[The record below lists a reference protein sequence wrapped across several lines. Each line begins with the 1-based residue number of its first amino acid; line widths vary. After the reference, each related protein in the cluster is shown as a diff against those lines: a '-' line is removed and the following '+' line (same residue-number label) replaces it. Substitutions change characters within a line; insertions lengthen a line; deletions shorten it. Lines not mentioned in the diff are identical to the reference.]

1 MFSSRL
7 PASLTPSPLAAAM
20 ADNRQAGRIRADLT
34 LSNPTVAGFSY
45 PETLATA
52 WSNASNLDYTP
63 TSLGMT
69 SARDAVAA
77 AYVGELGV
85 SVDRVVLTAS
95 TSEGYAFLFKL
106 LCNAGDRV
114 MAPAPSYPL
123 LDHLAALDAVNL
135 DRYALHDA
143 GEWTIDLEDLEAR
156 LTPRTRA
163 IVTVAPNNPTGSVPT
178 PAEWTTL
185 LDLCA
190 RYRLALIVDEVFA
203 PYRLDGHQGS
213 TGVPLPP
220 SPPALTIRLNGLSKL
235 VGLPQAKLAWMIVD
249 GPAPLVRDAF
259 DRLEVIA
266 DTYLS
271 VSTPVQVA
279 LPTLLSD
286 GQIVRDQIRARIVRN
301 LDALVR
307 SAPCGD
313 AVSLRRPQG
322 GWTAV
327 LRTPGVASGADGLV
341 RALLDEGVLTHPAYF
356 YDFAHD
362 DYLVVSLLTPPD
374 EFDMG
379 LDTLSEVLAAGLTS

>member
-1 MFSSRL
+1 MFSCRL
-7 PASLTPSPLAAAM
+7 PASVTPSPLAAAM
-20 ADNRQAGRIRADLT
+20 AAQRQAGRIRVDFT
-34 LSNPTVAGFSY
+34 LSNPTAAGFSY

-52 WSNASNLDYTP
+52 WSNAANLDYTP
-63 TSLGMT
+63 ESLGT
-69 SARDAVAA
+69 ASARDAVAGAYEPALTVA
-77 AYVGELGV
+77 A
-85 SVDRVVLTAS
+85 DRIVLTAS

-123 LDHLAALDAVNL
+123 LDHLATLDAVGL

-143 GEWTIDLEDLEAR
+143 GHWTIDFADLEAR

-163 IVTVAPNNPTGSVPT
+163 LVVVAPNNPTGSVPT

-190 RYRLALIVDEVFA
+190 RHRLTLIVDEVFA
-203 PYRLDGHQGS
+203 PYRFDGSPGEA
-213 TGVPLPP
+213 GVWMPAD
-220 SPPALTIRLNGLSKL
+220 SPALTVRLNGLSKL

-249 GPAPLVRDAF
+249 GPASLVREAI

-279 LPTLLSD
+279 LPTLLAE
-286 GQIVRDQIRARIVRN
+286 GRFVRDQIRSRLVRN
-301 LDALVR
+301 LDALAR
-307 SAPCGD
+307 SAACRD
-313 AVSLRRPQG
+313 AASLRRPQG

-327 LRTPGVASGADGLV
+327 LRTPGAGAEAEGLV
-341 RALLDEGVLTHPAYF
+341 RALLHEGVLAHPAFF

-362 DYLVVSLLTPPD
+362 GYLVVSLLTPPD
-374 EFDMG
+374 QFDTG
-379 LDTLSEVLAAGLTS
+379 LDALSEVLAAGTTS

>member
-7 PASLTPSPLAAAM
+7 PASLTPSTLAAAM
-20 ADNRQAGRIRADLT
+20 AVNRQAGRLRADFT

-52 WSNASNLDYTP
+52 WSNAANLDYTP

-69 SARDAVAA
+69 SAREAIAGAYPADSAVSA
-77 AYVGELGV
+77 
-85 SVDRVVLTAS
+85 DRVVLTAS
-95 TSEGYAFLFKL
+95 TSEAYGFLFKL
-106 LCNAGDRV
+106 LCDAGDTV

-123 LDHLAALDAVNL
+123 LDHLAALDAVKL
-135 DRYALHDA
+135 DHYALHDA
-143 GEWTIDLEDLEAR
+143 GVWTIDLDDLEAR

-178 PAEWTTL
+178 PAEWDAL
-185 LDLCA
+185 LSLCA
-190 RYRLALIVDEVFA
+190 RYRLVLIIDEVFA
-203 PYRLDGHQGS
+203 PYRFDGHPG
-213 TGVPLPP
+213 TAGVRLPS
-220 SPPALTIRLNGLSKL
+220 SPPALTVRLNGLSKL
-235 VGLPQAKLAWMIVD
+235 VGLPQAKLAWMVVD
-249 GPAPLVRDAF
+249 GPGTLVRDAV

-286 GQIVRDQIRARIVRN
+286 GQVVRDQIRARTARN

-307 SAPCGD
+307 SAACRD
-313 AVSLRRPQG
+313 VVSLRRPQG

-327 LRTPGVASGADGLV
+327 LRTPGIAAGADGLV
-341 RALLDEGVLTHPAYF
+341 RALLDEGVLAHPAYF

-379 LDTLSEVLAAGLTS
+379 LEILSGVLVAGPTS

>member
-1 MFSSRL
+1 
-7 PASLTPSPLAAAM
+7 M
-20 ADNRQAGRIRADLT
+20 ADNRQAGRIRADFT

-45 PETLATA
+45 PETLAMA
-52 WSNASNLDYTP
+52 WSNASTLDYTP

-69 SARDAVAA
+69 SAREAVAG
-77 AYVGELGV
+77 AYPADWAV
-85 SVDRVVLTAS
+85 SADRVVLTAS
-95 TSEGYAFLFKL
+95 TSEAYGFLFKL
-106 LCNAGDRV
+106 LCDAGDTV

-123 LDHLAALDAVNL
+123 LDHLAALDAVKL
-135 DRYALHDA
+135 DHYALHDA
-143 GEWTIDLEDLEAR
+143 GLWTIDLEDLEAR

-190 RYRLALIVDEVFA
+190 RHGLALIVDEVFA
-203 PYRLDGHQGS
+203 PYRFDGPPDS
-213 TGVPLPP
+213 AGVDIPT
-220 SPPALTIRLNGLSKL
+220 SPPALTVRLNGLSKL

-249 GPAPLVRDAF
+249 GPAPLVREAV

-286 GQIVRDQIRARIVRN
+286 GRVVRDQIRARIVRN
-301 LDALVR
+301 LDALAR
-307 SAPCGD
+307 SAACRD
-313 AVSLRRPQG
+313 VVSLRRPHG

-327 LRTPGVASGADGLV
+327 LRTPGVAPGADGLV
-341 RALLDEGVLTHPAYF
+341 RALLDAGVLTHPAYF

-374 EFDMG
+374 EFDRG
-379 LDTLSEVLAAGLTS
+379 LETLSDVLAAGLAS